1 MNFFKKALQAV
12 VPPPEVVE
20 VRHDMRT
27 IQKVEVPMPQ
37 PQQAPITRD
46 DTLDSLLDELDSVE
60 DNTTK
65 SIDIELSLFAQELQG
80 ALDKYAWVDKKRFMK
95 PQIFLEDIR
104 KNKDGISR
112 YYFYYDNSLVKP
124 SDFIRTI
131 NKDNSEIILNL
142 SAVLQTDALAIS
154 FVREGVAVVELQRG
168 GL

>member
-27 IQKVEVPMPQ
+27 IQKVEVPTHQPQ
-37 PQQAPITRD
+37 PQAPIVED
-46 DTLDSLLDELDSVE
+46 NSLDSLLDELDSVE
-60 DNTTK
+60 DTSK
-65 SIDIELSLFAQELQG
+65 GVDIELSLFAQELQR